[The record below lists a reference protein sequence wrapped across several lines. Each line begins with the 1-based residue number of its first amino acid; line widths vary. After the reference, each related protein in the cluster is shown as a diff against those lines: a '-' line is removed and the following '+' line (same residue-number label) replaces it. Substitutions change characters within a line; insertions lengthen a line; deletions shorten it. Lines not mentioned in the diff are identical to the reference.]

1 MVQNQ
6 PDGSYFFQSARMK
19 LLISILAILI
29 TSSISGAGAQEV
41 RLQDTIPLV
50 VKKCPD
56 FNLTG
61 KGDNH
66 EWSRT
71 EWNYLTKLDTGGKIY
86 SSKFKILYSAKGI
99 YVLFYGDDDKI
110 STQFDK
116 DFADLFKGDVFEVFF
131 HTDPETPVYF
141 EYEINQL
148 NKELVLLVT
157 NTNGKFHGWIP
168 WHYEKERRIKKMVN
182 VVGGKKIANAKIT
195 SWSAELFFPFELI
208 TALGNVPP
216 TSGILW
222 NANFYRL
229 DYDDGKMMKWAWSP
243 VQNSFHELEKF
254 RPIKFE

>member
-1 MVQNQ
+1 
-6 PDGSYFFQSARMK
+6 MK
-19 LLISILAILI
+19 LLVFILVIMIAN
-29 TSSISGAGAQEV
+29 SKSGTGEEEG
-41 RLQDTIPLV
+41 RIEEIIPLLV
-50 VKKCPD
+50 RKCAD

-66 EWSRT
+66 EWSMT
-71 EWNYLTKLDTGGKIY
+71 EWNYLKKLDSSSKIY

-99 YVLFYGDDDKI
+99 YVLFNGDDDKI
-110 STQFDK
+110 STEYAK
-116 DFADLFKGDVFEVFF
+116 DFEDLFKADVFEVFF

-157 NTNGKFHGWIP
+157 KVNGKFHGWMP
-168 WHYEKERRIKKMVN
+168 WHYEKERKIKKMVN

-195 SWSAELFFPFELI
+195 SWSAELFFPYELL

-216 TSGILW
+216 TSGTLW

-229 DYDDGKMMKWAWSP
+229 DYDSGKMIRWAWGP

>member
-1 MVQNQ
+1 
-6 PDGSYFFQSARMK
+6 MK
-19 LLISILAILI
+19 LLVFILVIMIAN
-29 TSSISGAGAQEV
+29 SKSGTGEEEG
-41 RLQDTIPLV
+41 RIEEIIPLLV
-50 VKKCPD
+50 RKCAD

-66 EWSRT
+66 EWSMT
-71 EWNYLTKLDTGGKIY
+71 EWNYLTKLDSSSKIY

-99 YVLFYGDDDKI
+99 YVLFNGDDDKI
-110 STQFDK
+110 STEYAK
-116 DFADLFKGDVFEVFF
+116 DFEDLFKADVFEVFF

-157 NTNGKFHGWIP
+157 KVNGKFHGWMP
-168 WHYEKERRIKKMVN
+168 WHYEKERKIKKMVN

-195 SWSAELFFPFELI
+195 SWSAELFFPYELL

-216 TSGILW
+216 TSGTLW

-229 DYDDGKMMKWAWSP
+229 DYDSGKMIRWAWGP

>member
-1 MVQNQ
+1 
-6 PDGSYFFQSARMK
+6 MK
-19 LLISILAILI
+19 LLVFILVIMIAN
-29 TSSISGAGAQEV
+29 SKSGTGEEEG
-41 RLQDTIPLV
+41 RIEEIIPLLV
-50 VKKCPD
+50 RKCAD

-66 EWSRT
+66 EWSMT
-71 EWNYLTKLDTGGKIY
+71 EWNYLKKLDSSSKIY

-99 YVLFYGDDDKI
+99 YVLFNGDDDKI
-110 STQFDK
+110 STEYAK
-116 DFADLFKGDVFEVFF
+116 DFEDLFKADVFEVFF

-157 NTNGKFHGWIP
+157 KVNGKFHGWMP
-168 WHYEKERRIKKMVN
+168 WHYEKERKIKKMVN

-195 SWSAELFFPFELI
+195 SWSAELFFPYELF
-208 TALGNVPP
+208 TPLGNVPP
-216 TSGILW
+216 TSGTLW

-229 DYDDGKMMKWAWSP
+229 DYDSGKMIRWAWGP